1 MDKKT
6 RIEHLLKELAAAAS
20 NSTGYFHASLSDDF
34 TEKEQEHYLHLSNEY
49 EEDVKKLTQKI
60 LNLID

>member
-20 NSTGYFHASLSDDF
+20 SATGYFHAYLDDDF
-34 TEKEQEHYLHLSNEY
+34 TEEEQEHYLHLSDVY
-49 EEDVKKLTQKI
+49 EEDVTKIKKKI
-60 LNLID
+60 LDLID

>member
-6 RIEHLLKELAAAAS
+6 RIKHLLKELAAAAS
-20 NSTGYFHASLSDDF
+20 NATAYFHVYLDDDF
-34 TEKEQEHYLHLSNEY
+34 TEEEQEHYLHLSNEY
-49 EEDVKKLTQKI
+49 KEDVKKLTQKI